1 MIPAPL
7 PPPLLAHLSP
17 FFQIYKYF
25 HPAYTPPSSKFI
37 PAINDRYVSPILFV
51 NFKTPQSNLLQ
62 TQPLQTCDN
71 IWTSISRQP
80 LEPPAV
86 SRVGTPGPPGT
97 LVRGRGVGG
106 GVSCGAS
113 SPVIWTTTAGAHL
126 SVSFRLLLIDDGK
139 YSTLGESLL
148 NAIPYDPQKVGGD
161 M

>member
-1 MIPAPL
+1 M
-7 PPPLLAHLSP
+7 
-17 FFQIYKYF
+17 
-25 HPAYTPPSSKFI
+25 
-37 PAINDRYVSPILFV
+37 

-62 TQPLQTCDN
+62 TQPQETCDN

-86 SRVGTPGPPGT
+86 SRAGTPGPPGT
-97 LVRGRGVGG
+97 LVRGGGGRVCAGVG

-139 YSTLGESLL
+139 YSVLGESLL
-148 NAIPYDPQKVGGD
+148 NATLYDPQKVGVICNKVEDSFSSEKEFSISWQHLPGFMWPMKRGKEGTLPD
-161 M
+161 N